1 MLVQRISLPLSNC
14 YLVTGAQRILVDCG
28 CAGDWQFLRSDL
40 EERGVVLR
48 KISAVVL
55 THAHFDH
62 CGCAAFLQAE
72 GVPVIASQHVQSSLT
87 EGRQEGE
94 SVLSGAAKL
103 PLVGK
108 LLKTSTSFPPVK
120 ADVVVEESFD
130 LSEFGIEGEIIAT
143 EGHTRGSLSV
153 VLGNKSACV
162 GDLVMGGW
170 LGLPPAWKPHFHPL
184 SQDNRA
190 ALEQMIVLRDSGIER
205 FHVGH
210 GDLLLA
216 SDVDRWIN
224 AELRR
229 GKS

>member
-1 MLVQRISLPLSNC
+1 MNVQRISLPISNC
-14 YLVTGAQRILVDCG
+14 YLVTGRQRILVDCG
-28 CAGDWQFLRSDL
+28 CAGDWQFLRKAL
-40 EERGVVLR
+40 EERGVVL
-48 KISAVVL
+48 KKLSAVVL

-62 CGCAAFLQAE
+62 CGCAAYLQAE
-72 GVPVIASQHVQSSLT
+72 GVTVIASQHVQSSLS
-87 EGRQEGE
+87 EGRQEGI

-108 LLKTSTSFPPVK
+108 LLKSSTNFPPVK
-120 ADVVVEESFD
+120 VDVVVDESLD
-130 LSEFGIEGEIIAT
+130 LSEFGVEGEIIAT
-143 EGHTRGSLSV
+143 EGHTQGSLSV
-153 VLGNKSACV
+153 VLGNRSACI

-170 LGLPPAWKPHFHPL
+170 LGLPPAWKPQFHPL
-184 SQDNRA
+184 NQDNRA
-190 ALEQMIVLRDSGIER
+190 ALERMIVLRDSGIER

-229 GKS
+229 AKY